1 MDVRVYVDLWLNFI
15 IRALCNESC
24 SACMLGFLLPLSIY
38 LHTDFFLDLI
48 SSKLNNNNHL
58 IRLPKISYFMYM
70 TTSLQSHSS
79 LSHKSFICNSIAKTF
94 KIFFDERAG
103 IFFTHF
109 VVEAVDLFITLCSLY
124 DVFIIHRVEW
134 KVNSC
139 NLRFFVKFILRRNA
153 LENLILL
160 FFPRRW
166 PLLQHLSFSTKFIT
180 FCQSHKNCVCM
191 KSTSMSSTR
200 I

>member
-70 TTSLQSHSS
+70 TTSIQSHSS

-103 IFFTHF
+103 IFFHTF
-109 VVEAVDLFITLCSLY
+109 RCRGGRSLY
-124 DVFIIHRVEW
+124 NFVFIIWCFYYTSRRVES
-134 KVNSC
+134 KLV
-139 NLRFFVKFILRRNA
+139 
-153 LENLILL
+153 
-160 FFPRRW
+160 
-166 PLLQHLSFSTKFIT
+166 
-180 FCQSHKNCVCM
+180 
-191 KSTSMSSTR
+191 
-200 I
+200 